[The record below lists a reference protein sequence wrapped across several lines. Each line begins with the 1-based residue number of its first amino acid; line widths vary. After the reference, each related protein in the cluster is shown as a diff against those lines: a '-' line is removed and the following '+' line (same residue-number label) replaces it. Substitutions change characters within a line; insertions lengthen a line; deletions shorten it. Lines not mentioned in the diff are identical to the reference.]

1 VSDTERAVTDK
12 VGQVIGAMTRLQI
25 KDSAGELPLD
35 QIEAVADRII
45 ESAAEEHEAIT
56 KLVRSVQAGD

>member
-1 VSDTERAVTDK
+1 
-12 VGQVIGAMTRLQI
+12 MTRLQI